1 VLPSSSTENREVK
14 TMDKK
19 VHPYIPTLLGL
30 LNEGTISRRDFLRKS
45 TLLGL
50 SASAAYAMAGVA
62 LPISA
67 AHAEDMPKGGN
78 LRIGMRCMEIKDPH
92 VADFAEKSN
101 VIRQVCEYLTFTDRN
116 NITHPYLL
124 EKWDVSDD
132 LKSWTLHVRKDVKWR
147 KGRPL
152 TADDVIW
159 NLKRVCDPQIGS
171 SMIGLLT
178 GYLVEDYETGEK
190 DDKGNP
196 KKSSRLWSDKAIE
209 KVDDHTVR
217 LNTSSPQIAVAEH
230 LFHYPMF
237 ILDPEENGSFGAGAN
252 GTGPFEIVEYTVGK
266 TAKYKA
272 RSDYWGEG
280 PYLDTF
286 EFIDLG
292 DNPSAG
298 IAAMASKQVD
308 GLSEADAVQVNSM
321 KAFTHVAVHK
331 VETTQTIVARVH
343 PEVDQFKDKRVRQ
356 AMRYAID
363 RDKIIQT
370 VLLGAGTPAE
380 DHHVAPSH
388 PEYAALPKYGRD
400 VDKAKKLLADAGFPD
415 GFEYDMVTRPDPIWE
430 LNTAQALAEQ
440 FKDVGIRVNIKS
452 LPSSQYWE
460 VWTDAPFSLTA
471 WGHRPLA
478 IMTLG
483 LAYRSNAP
491 WNESHF
497 SNAEFDKL
505 LTQAEGILDPK
516 ERSQVMA
523 KIEAIMQDE
532 GPIVQPFW
540 RVFSTVMDKK
550 VKGFELHPSQYIFA
564 HSYAV
569 AAA

>member
-1 VLPSSSTENREVK
+1 
-14 TMDKK
+14 
-19 VHPYIPTLLGL
+19 
-30 LNEGTISRRDFLRKS
+30 
-45 TLLGL
+45 
-50 SASAAYAMAGVA
+50 
-62 LPISA
+62 
-67 AHAEDMPKGGN
+67 MPKGGN

-92 VADFAEKSN
+92 LADFAEKSN
-101 VIRQVCEYLTFTDRN
+101 VIRQVCEYLTLTDRN

-159 NLKRVCDPQIGS
+159 NLKRVCDPNIGS
-171 SMIGLLT
+171 SMLGLFT
-178 GYLVEDYETGEK
+178 GYLVEEYETGEK

-237 ILDPEENGSFGAGAN
+237 ILDPEEKGAFGAGAN

-272 RSDYWGEG
+272 RSDYWGDG

-286 EFIDLG
+286 EFVDLG

-308 GLSEADAVQVNSM
+308 GLSEADAVQINSM
-321 KAFTHVAVHK
+321 KAFPHVAVHK
-331 VETTQTIVARVH
+331 VETTQTIVARMH
-343 PEVDQFKDKRVRQ
+343 PDVEQFKDKRVRQ
-356 AMRYAID
+356 AMRHALD

-388 PEYAALPKYGRD
+388 PEYAELPKYGRD

-440 FKDVGIRVNIKS
+440 LKDIGIRVNIKS

-460 VWTDAPFSLTA
+460 VWTAAPFSLTA

-483 LAYRSNAP
+483 LAYRSNAA

-516 ERSQVMA
+516 ERSKVMA